1 MCRTAQKERKPEKMT
16 NIAILGFGVVGSGI
30 ARVIETNEAEIRR
43 LTSDT
48 VNVKYILDKREFP
61 DSPHKDRVVKDISVI
76 ISDPEVSIVCE
87 AMGGVHPA
95 YEFTMQAFMAG
106 KSVIT
111 SNKELVA
118 NCGVELQH
126 AARKHGVIY
135 LFEASV
141 GGGIPEI
148 RSMRTSLAMDR
159 MEKIDGIMNGTT
171 NYILTRMK
179 NGGVS
184 FEEALKEAQSLG
196 YAEADPSAD
205 VDGIDA
211 QRKIMILSAIAT
223 NKLADEAQV
232 YAETMTKL
240 TSKDVDAASRS
251 GHSVKLVGS
260 FRKLDEGM
268 TLYVCPRFVPLSNPL
283 AHIEDVFNG
292 IKVTCTMT
300 GDVMYYGRGAGSYP
314 TAAAMVSDVTAIM
327 TGCAKGELIM
337 RWRHTEGAYV
347 VPFEENTFSYYLRI
361 KTDSVSD
368 TDEKV
373 RLVLGD
379 AKKLDG
385 APLGYAE
392 YITAEV
398 LEKDMRSAVDE
409 GTLGEVESLIRVLD

>member
-1 MCRTAQKERKPEKMT
+1 MT

-48 VNVKYILDKREFP
+48 INVKYILDKREFP
-61 DSPHKDRVVKDISVI
+61 ESPYKDRVVKDISVI
-76 ISDPEVSIVCE
+76 IGDPEVSIVCE

-95 YEFTMQAFMAG
+95 YEFTMAAFMAG

-118 NCGVELQH
+118 TCGVELQH

-196 YAEADPSAD
+196 YAEANPSAD

-223 NKLADEAQV
+223 NKLAEEAQV
-232 YAETMTKL
+232 YAETMTKI
-240 TSKDVDAASRS
+240 SSMDVDAAARS

-260 FRKLDEGM
+260 FRKLEEGM
-268 TLYVCPRFVPLSNPL
+268 TLYVCPRFVPLSDPL

-292 IKVTCTMT
+292 IKVSCAMT

-314 TAAAMVSDVTAIM
+314 TAAAMVSDITAIM

-337 RWRHTEGAYV
+337 RWRHTEGEYV
-347 VPFEENTFSYYLRI
+347 VPFEENSFSYYVRI

-379 AKKLDG
+379 AKKLEG
-385 APLGYAE
+385 SPLGYAE
-392 YITAEV
+392 YITAEIC
-398 LEKDMRSAVDE
+398 EKDMRSAVE
-409 GTLGEVESLIRVLD
+409 GGTLGEVESLIRVLD